1 MSQKKNPDYSLKD
14 LQPSQ
19 FYISQAKLSNIQA
32 WFHKD
37 DLSNFEPLP
46 VKVLDGIPILT
57 DGHTRAVVAILAGL
71 ESVPLVYE
79 EDELD
84 WNLYRYCVEQCNQ
97 KGIHSPYD
105 LVDRVISAYEYEEK
119 WIGWCEQISSKLQQN
134 QK

>member
-1 MSQKKNPDYSLKD
+1 MSQKQYPDYSLKD

-97 KGIHSPYD
+97 KRIHSPYD
-105 LVDRVISAYEYEEK
+105 LVDRVISACEYEEK
-119 WIGWCEQISSKLQQN
+119 WINWCEQISSKLQQK

>member
-1 MSQKKNPDYSLKD
+1 MSQKKNLDYSLKD

-46 VKVLDGIPILT
+46 VKVLDGIPVLT
-57 DGHTRAVVAILAGL
+57 DGHTRAVSAILAGL
-71 ESVPLVYE
+71 ESVPLVYD

-84 WNLYRYCVEQCNQ
+84 WNLYRYCVEQCTQ
-97 KGIHSPYD
+97 KGIHCPYD
-105 LVDRVISAYEYEEK
+105 LVDRVISAHDYEEK
-119 WIGWCEQISSKLQQN
+119 WIGWCEQIPSKLQQK

>member
-1 MSQKKNPDYSLKD
+1 MSQKQYPDYSLKD

-57 DGHTRAVVAILAGL
+57 DGHTRAVAALLAGL
-71 ESVPLVYE
+71 ESVPLVYD

-84 WNLYRYCVEQCNQ
+84 WKLYSYCVKQCKQ
-97 KGIHSPYD
+97 RGIHSPYD

>member
-1 MSQKKNPDYSLKD
+1 MSQKNNLDYSLKD

-105 LVDRVISAYEYEEK
+105 LVDRVISACEYEEK
-119 WIGWCEQISSKLQQN
+119 WINWCEQISSKLQQK

>member
-57 DGHTRAVVAILAGL
+57 DGHTRAVAAILAGL
-71 ESVPLVYE
+71 ESVPLVYD

-84 WNLYRYCVEQCNQ
+84 WKLYSYCVKQCKQ
-97 KGIHSPYD
+97 RGIHSPYD

>member
-1 MSQKKNPDYSLKD
+1 MSQKQYPDYSLKD

-57 DGHTRAVVAILAGL
+57 DGHTRAVLAILAGL
-71 ESVPLVYE
+71 ESVPLAYD

-84 WNLYRYCVEQCNQ
+84 WNLYRYCVEQCTQ

-105 LVDRVISAYEYEEK
+105 LVDRIISANEYEEK
-119 WIGWCEQISSKLQQN
+119 WIGWCEQIPSKIQQN

>member
-1 MSQKKNPDYSLKD
+1 MSHKKNLDYSLKD

-32 WFHKD
+32 WFCKD

-57 DGHTRAVVAILAGL
+57 DGHTRAVAAILAGL
-71 ESVPLVYE
+71 ESVPLVYD

>member
-1 MSQKKNPDYSLKD
+1 MSQKQYPDYSLKD

-19 FYISQAKLSNIQA
+19 FYISQAKLLNIQA

-57 DGHTRAVVAILAGL
+57 DGHTRAVSAILAGL

-84 WNLYRYCVEQCNQ
+84 WKLYRYCVEQCKQ
-97 KGIHSPYD
+97 RGIYSPYD
-105 LVDRVISAYEYEEK
+105 LVDRVISAHDYEEK
-119 WIGWCEQISSKLQQN
+119 WIGWCDQIHTKLQQD

>member
-1 MSQKKNPDYSLKD
+1 MSQKQYPDYSLKD

-32 WFHKD
+32 WFHND

-57 DGHTRAVVAILAGL
+57 DGHTRAVAALLAGL
-71 ESVPLVYE
+71 ESVPLVYD

-84 WNLYRYCVEQCNQ
+84 WKLYRYCVKQCKQ
-97 KGIHSPYD
+97 RGIHSPYD

>member
-1 MSQKKNPDYSLKD
+1 MSQKQYPDYSLKD

-57 DGHTRAVVAILAGL
+57 DGHTRAVLAILAGL
-71 ESVPLVYE
+71 ESVPLAYD

-84 WNLYRYCVEQCNQ
+84 WNLYRYCVEQCTQ
-97 KGIHSPYD
+97 KGIHCPYD
-105 LVDRVISAYEYEEK
+105 LVDRVISAHDYEEK
-119 WIGWCEQISSKLQQN
+119 WIGWCEQIPSKIQQN

>member
-1 MSQKKNPDYSLKD
+1 MSQKKNLDYSLKD

-32 WFHKD
+32 WFRKD
-37 DLSNFEPLP
+37 DLSSFEPLP

-57 DGHTRAVVAILAGL
+57 DGHTRAVAAILTGL

-119 WIGWCEQISSKLQQN
+119 WIGWCNQVHSKLQQK

>member
-57 DGHTRAVVAILAGL
+57 DGHTRAVSAILAGL

-84 WNLYRYCVEQCNQ
+84 WNLYRYCVEQCTQ

-105 LVDRVISAYEYEEK
+105 LVDRVISANEYEEK
-119 WIGWCEQISSKLQQN
+119 WIGWCEQIPSKLQQN

>member
-1 MSQKKNPDYSLKD
+1 MSHKDSNYLLKD

-32 WFHKD
+32 WFRKD

-79 EDELD
+79 EDALD

>member
-32 WFHKD
+32 WFRKD
-37 DLSNFEPLP
+37 DLSNFKPLP

-57 DGHTRAVVAILAGL
+57 DGHTRAVSAILAGL
-71 ESVPLVYE
+71 E
-79 EDELD
+79 
-84 WNLYRYCVEQCNQ
+84 CNQ

-105 LVDRVISAYEYEEK
+105 LVDRVISAHEYEEK
-119 WIGWCEQISSKLQQN
+119 WIGWCNQVHSKLQQN

>member
-1 MSQKKNPDYSLKD
+1 MSQKQYPDYSLKD

-32 WFHKD
+32 WFCKD

-57 DGHTRAVVAILAGL
+57 DGHTRAVSAILAGL

-84 WNLYRYCVEQCNQ
+84 WNLYRYCVEQCKQ
-97 KGIHSPYD
+97 SGIHSPYD
-105 LVDRVISAYEYEEK
+105 LVDRVISAKEYEEK
-119 WIGWCEQISSKLQQN
+119 WIGWCDQIHSKLQKD

>member
-32 WFHKD
+32 WFRKD

-57 DGHTRAVVAILAGL
+57 DGHTRAVAAILAGL

-84 WNLYRYCVEQCNQ
+84 
-97 KGIHSPYD
+97 GIYIII
-105 LVDRVISAYEYEEK
+105 V
-119 WIGWCEQISSKLQQN
+119 
-134 QK
+134 

>member
-1 MSQKKNPDYSLKD
+1 MSQKQYPDYSLKD

-57 DGHTRAVVAILAGL
+57 DGHTRAVLAILAGL
-71 ESVPLVYE
+71 ESVPLVYD

-84 WNLYRYCVEQCNQ
+84 WNLYRYCVEQCTQ

-105 LVDRVISAYEYEEK
+105 LVDRVISAHDYEEK
-119 WIGWCEQISSKLQQN
+119 WIGWCDQIPSKLQQN
-134 QK
+134 KK

>member
-1 MSQKKNPDYSLKD
+1 MSHKDPNYLLKD

-105 LVDRVISAYEYEEK
+105 LVDRVISAHVYEEK
-119 WIGWCEQISSKLQQN
+119 WINWCEQISSKLQ
-134 QK
+134 

>member
-32 WFHKD
+32 WFRKD

-105 LVDRVISAYEYEEK
+105 LVDRVISACEYEEN
-119 WIGWCEQISSKLQQN
+119 WIGWCNQVHSKLQQK

>member
-1 MSQKKNPDYSLKD
+1 MSQKQYPDYSLKD

-105 LVDRVISAYEYEEK
+105 LVDRVISANEYEEK
-119 WIGWCEQISSKLQQN
+119 WIGWCDQINTKL
-134 QK
+134 

>member
-19 FYISQAKLSNIQA
+19 FYISQAKLSNVQA
-32 WFHKD
+32 WFCKD

-57 DGHTRAVVAILAGL
+57 DGHTRAVSAILAGL
-71 ESVPLVYE
+71 ESVPLVYD

-105 LVDRVISAYEYEEK
+105 LVDRVISAQEYEEK
-119 WIGWCEQISSKLQQN
+119 WIGWCEQIPSKLQQN

>member
-1 MSQKKNPDYSLKD
+1 MSQKKNLDYSLKD

-46 VKVLDGIPILT
+46 VKVLDGVPILT
-57 DGHTRAVVAILAGL
+57 DGHTRAVAAILAGL

-84 WNLYRYCVEQCNQ
+84 WNLYHYCVEQCKQ

-105 LVDRVISAYEYEEK
+105 LVDRIISANEYEEK
-119 WIGWCEQISSKLQQN
+119 WIGWCDQIPSKLQQN
-134 QK
+134 KK

>member
-1 MSQKKNPDYSLKD
+1 MIQKQYPDYLLKD

-32 WFHKD
+32 WFRKNG
-37 DLSNFEPLP
+37 LSNFEPLP
-46 VKVLDGIPILT
+46 VKVIDGIPILT
-57 DGHTRAVVAILAGL
+57 DGHTRAVSAILAGL
-71 ESVPLVYE
+71 ESVPLVYD

-84 WNLYRYCVEQCNQ
+84 WNLYRYCVEQCTQ

-105 LVDRVISAYEYEEK
+105 LVDRVISACEYEEK
-119 WIGWCEQISSKLQQN
+119 WIGWCNQVHSKLHQN

>member
-1 MSQKKNPDYSLKD
+1 MSQKKNLDYSLKD

-32 WFHKD
+32 WFCKD

-57 DGHTRAVVAILAGL
+57 DGHTRAVAAILAGL
-71 ESVPLVYE
+71 ESVPLVYD

-105 LVDRVISAYEYEEK
+105 LVDRVISACEYEEK

>member
-1 MSQKKNPDYSLKD
+1 MSQKKNLDYSLKD

-32 WFHKD
+32 WFCKD
-37 DLSNFEPLP
+37 DLSNLEHLP

-57 DGHTRAVVAILAGL
+57 DGHTRAVAAILAGL
-71 ESVPLVYE
+71 ESVPLVYD

>member
-57 DGHTRAVVAILAGL
+57 DGHTRAVAAILAGL
-71 ESVPLVYE
+71 ESVPLVYD

-119 WIGWCEQISSKLQQN
+119 WIGWCNQVHSKLQQK

>member
-1 MSQKKNPDYSLKD
+1 MSQKKNLDYSLKD

-46 VKVLDGIPILT
+46 VKVLDGVPILT
-57 DGHTRAVVAILAGL
+57 DGHTRAVAAILAGL

-84 WNLYRYCVEQCNQ
+84 WDLYHYCIEQCNQ

-105 LVDRVISAYEYEEK
+105 LVDRVISAQEYEEK

>member
-1 MSQKKNPDYSLKD
+1 MIIPPATATFKD
-14 LQPSQ
+14 SKPS
-19 FYISQAKLSNIQA
+19 
-32 WFHKD
+32 
-37 DLSNFEPLP
+37 
-46 VKVLDGIPILT
+46 IPILT

-105 LVDRVISAYEYEEK
+105 LVDRVISAHEYEEK
-119 WIGWCEQISSKLQQN
+119 WISWCEQIPSKLQQK

>member
-1 MSQKKNPDYSLKD
+1 MSHKDPNYLLKD

-32 WFHKD
+32 WFRKD

>member
-1 MSQKKNPDYSLKD
+1 MSQKQYPDYSLKD

-46 VKVLDGIPILT
+46 VKVLDGIPVLT
-57 DGHTRAVVAILAGL
+57 DGHTRAVSAILAGL
-71 ESVPLVYE
+71 ESVPLVYD

-84 WNLYRYCVEQCNQ
+84 WKLYSYCVKQCKQ
-97 KGIHSPYD
+97 RGIHSPYD

>member
-1 MSQKKNPDYSLKD
+1 MSQKKNLDYSLKD

-19 FYISQAKLSNIQA
+19 FYISQVKLSNIQA

-57 DGHTRAVVAILAGL
+57 DGHTRAVAAILAGL
-71 ESVPLVYE
+71 ESVPLVYD

-105 LVDRVISAYEYEEK
+105 LVDRVISACEYEEK

>member
-1 MSQKKNPDYSLKD
+1 MSHKKNLDYSLKD

-32 WFHKD
+32 WFCKD

-57 DGHTRAVVAILAGL
+57 DGHTRAVAAILAGL
-71 ESVPLVYE
+71 ESVPLVYD

-119 WIGWCEQISSKLQQN
+119 WINWCEQISSKLQQN

>member
-1 MSQKKNPDYSLKD
+1 MSQKKNLDYSLKD

-71 ESVPLVYE
+71 ESVPLVYD

-105 LVDRVISAYEYEEK
+105 LVDRVISACEYEEK
-119 WIGWCEQISSKLQQN
+119 WIGWCNQVHSKLQQK

>member
-1 MSQKKNPDYSLKD
+1 MSHKDSNYLLKD

-32 WFHKD
+32 WFRKD
-37 DLSNFEPLP
+37 DLSNFGPLP

>member
-1 MSQKKNPDYSLKD
+1 MSQKKNLDYSLKD

-57 DGHTRAVVAILAGL
+57 DGHTRAVSAILAGL

-84 WNLYRYCVEQCNQ
+84 WNLYHYCVEQCKQ
-97 KGIHSPYD
+97 RGIHSPYD
-105 LVDRVISAYEYEEK
+105 LVDRVISANDYEEK
-119 WIGWCEQISSKLQQN
+119 WIGWCDQIHSKLQQD

>member
-57 DGHTRAVVAILAGL
+57 DGHTRAVLAILAGL
-71 ESVPLVYE
+71 ESVPLAYD

-84 WNLYRYCVEQCNQ
+84 WNLYRYCVEQCTQ

-105 LVDRVISAYEYEEK
+105 LVDRVISAHDYEEK
-119 WIGWCEQISSKLQQN
+119 WIGWCDQIPSKLQQN
-134 QK
+134 KK

>member
-1 MSQKKNPDYSLKD
+1 MSQKQYPDYSLKD

-46 VKVLDGIPILT
+46 VMVLDGIPILT
-57 DGHTRAVVAILAGL
+57 DGHTRAVSAILAGL
-71 ESVPLVYE
+71 ESVPLVYD

-84 WNLYRYCVEQCNQ
+84 WNLYRYCVEQCTQ

-105 LVDRVISAYEYEEK
+105 LVDRVISAHDYEEK

>member
-32 WFHKD
+32 WFRKD

-71 ESVPLVYE
+71 ESVPLVYD

-84 WNLYRYCVEQCNQ
+84 WNLYRYCVEQCSQ

-105 LVDRVISAYEYEEK
+105 LVDRVISAHDYEEK
-119 WIGWCEQISSKLQQN
+119 WIGWCEQIPSKIQQN